1 MTIEEL
7 RIGMWVSE
15 RLPYPKDAPRYSMPM
30 QVEGIFKDGTVYL
43 NFEGNESDLNIPTL
57 HMDII
62 IWLPGRNNKNILVIN
77 QRLALK

>member
-1 MTIEEL
+1 MKDKIEKSYEK
-7 RIGMWVSE
+7 R
-15 RLPYPKDAPRYSMPM
+15 RYN
-30 QVEGIFKDGTVYL
+30 L
-43 NFEGNESDLNIPTL
+43 LDLNIPTL